1 VRGIRVLDLSD
12 GRAGAYCAR
21 LLAHTGADVVV
32 GEPPEGSR
40 LRQAR
45 VVDTDDGPISAAW
58 EYLRANT
65 ASIVVG
71 PGTSLAGLA
80 GDFDVV
86 VLDEQGDLTSAHAE
100 IAAARATH
108 PRLVAAAITPYGFTG
123 PKSTWR
129 AGPLEHWAL
138 GGHMSLNGEPDRHPL
153 PGGGPWLTHL
163 VGATAAIGIGAAL
176 VNAATTG
183 RGDLVEVSALEA
195 LANAHQ
201 WSFSLYTHNG
211 VTKQRWGNRFGEQHH
226 PLALYECID
235 GWICIAAVSIHQW
248 EGFCVAMDQVEL
260 LARDDFY
267 VPAVRFDHADE
278 LDEIIA
284 AWAATK
290 TVAEAVSV
298 LQDHQVPSGP
308 VASLDD
314 MLASPQL
321 AARGFWAHLA
331 GADTSTDGVRQS
343 ESGAGGG
350 PTARLPGPPAHIEG
364 VTPRFRRAPALGAG
378 RDGTAPDARSW
389 PAGVKPLAGVR
400 VVEFTIAWAGPLVC
414 RMLGDL
420 GADVIKIEHPTARG
434 LAMPPAEMILAERGG
449 WEWGQLPGPLS
460 RNGIFLNNDPGDDWF
475 NRLGH
480 WNKMNRSKRGLCLDL
495 KASQGRDVLRRLVAT
510 ADIVVNNYS
519 PRGVRS
525 AGITP
530 AELREMNPGIVTL
543 DMSGFGATGP
553 DAERISWGPVL
564 DAASGLAST
573 TGYPDSGPYKQGI
586 AFPDVVGGLHGTV
599 TALAALWQ
607 RWGTGEPVA
616 VDLSQLETAINV
628 AGDQFA
634 EASMR
639 PPGAA
644 PLSRNGARARDAAP
658 AGVYR
663 CRGDDAW
670 LALTVEDDA
679 AWKSLAALLGDAEC
693 QPQWRTGTARHADH
707 DAIDVVIERWT
718 QSRDKHDAAAELQAA
733 GITAS
738 AVMTIADIVNDDH
751 SAARGLMVDHARPGE
766 QPQLFPG
773 LPFRFDTTPAA
784 LSPPPRLGQHNDDI
798 LAELGYTPAEITALY
813 DSNTIATTPPA

>member
-1 VRGIRVLDLSD
+1 M
-12 GRAGAYCAR
+12 
-21 LLAHTGADVVV
+21 TGAEVVV
-32 GEPPEGSR
+32 GEPPEGSQ
-40 LRQAR
+40 LRRSR
-45 VVDTDDGPISAAW
+45 VVDTGAGPVSVAW

-65 ASIVVG
+65 ASVVVDSEA
-71 PGTSLAGLA
+71 SLAELA
-80 GDFDVV
+80 NDVDVV
-86 VLDEQGDLTSAHAE
+86 VLDIHGDLTAAEAE
-100 IAAARATH
+100 ITSARDAH

-123 PKSTWR
+123 PKSAWR

-163 VGATAAIGIGAAL
+163 VGATAAVGIQAAL
-176 VNAATTG
+176 VHAATTG
-183 RGDLVEVSALEA
+183 RGDLVEISALEA

-211 VTKQRWGNRFGEQHH
+211 VNKRRWGNRFGEQHH

-235 GWICIAAVSIHQW
+235 GWVCIAAVSIHQW
-248 EGFCVAMDQVEL
+248 EGFCIAMDQVEL

-278 LDEIIA
+278 LDEIISV
-284 AWAATK
+284 WAATK
-290 TVAEAVSV
+290 TVAQAVTV
-298 LQDHQVPSGP
+298 LQDNQVPSGP

-321 AARGFWAHLA
+321 AARGYWTHLA
-331 GADTSTDGVRQS
+331 GADAPAGDVRQN
-343 ESGAGGG
+343 ESGAGGVS
-350 PTARLPGPPAHIEG
+350 TARLPGPPAHIEG
-364 VTPRFRRAPALGAG
+364 ATPPFRRAPALGTG
-378 RDGTAPDARSW
+378 LDGTASDGRSW
-389 PAGVKPLAGVR
+389 PAGAKPLAGVR
-400 VVEFTIAWAGPLVC
+400 VIEFTIAWAGPLVC

-495 KASQGRDVLRRLVAT
+495 KAPGGRDVLRKLVET

-530 AELREMNPGIVTL
+530 AELREMNPAIVTL
-543 DMSGFGATGP
+543 DMSGFGAAGP

-599 TALAALWQ
+599 IALAALWQ
-607 RWGTGEPVA
+607 HWSTAEPVS

-634 EASMR
+634 EASMHQAGTAH
-639 PPGAA
+639 PP
-644 PLSRNGARARDAAP
+644 RRGARTADAAP

-670 LALTVEDDA
+670 LALTVDDDA
-679 AWKSLAALLGDAEC
+679 TWKSLAELLGDAQGE
-693 QPQWRTGTARHADH
+693 PRWTTAAARHADH
-707 DAIDVVIERWT
+707 DAIDAVIERWT
-718 QSRDKHDAAAELQAA
+718 ATRDKHEAAAELQAA
-733 GITAS
+733 GISAS
-738 AVMTIADIVNDDH
+738 AVMTVADIVNDDH
-751 SAARGLMVDHARPGE
+751 STARGLMVDHARPGE

-784 LSPPPRLGQHNDDI
+784 LSPPPKLGQHNDDI
-798 LAELGYTPAEITALY
+798 LTELGYTPAEITSLY
-813 DSNTIATTPPA
+813 NSNTIANAPPA